1 MANKYSRYQLQPFV
15 SQYVDP
21 QSVQV
26 NDVLRKRYDQN
37 KQGKDMIDRT
47 LAQLQVMEGD
57 KALVEDAKKQVKGV
71 LNNVNEQGNYEDAGL
86 AIQDAANHVDQDPGI
101 IAAKKSY
108 ENRAQE
114 LDFLRKARMEGKQ
127 VLDFGQGASKNHVSY
142 YFDKNTETF
151 QSNIYE
157 PASEQR
163 LDYDAEMSGLLKT
176 IKADS
181 NGQGWE
187 GITVGKADRVAA
199 MMYGNY
205 LESDAGKQDFRRL
218 VELDLPGSL
227 SDEQKNAMAKR
238 DIMNRLKGF
247 TRQYVYNKIT
257 APKAGEGGTSAL
269 GLPSGIMT
277 SGTTSTKGIT
287 NDKPQLQALQNL
299 SILSNPNMS
308 DEDKMARI
316 QFNQGMM
323 DDSVKA
329 YLMNQGEAGQDKLD
343 RWSELQKAH
352 NQSGDEKFFEL
363 TKMLTINTYDSSTDY
378 GNVFNQAGSRGM
390 QMAGAGMVGGAS
402 YGAAGGSF
410 VVPGVGTAVGGI
422 AGGLG
427 GGLIGGVSGF
437 VGGVAEGI
445 AMEMDKFRNVRDWHR
460 ASTANNENG
469 DSNAMEGLWGL
480 FVDSEEDQL
489 LEELFGDEDDGDM
502 DVKKINDALG
512 TNYTKADIPRL
523 KELAM
528 GTYSWMAAEDNGI
541 TGDAV
546 MENIKENG
554 MTLTQSGYTTDGGSD
569 GEKVQKALNKTIINS
584 DPFQDW
590 NIFGVTE
597 KKDMEEFL
605 GTDKDGNLNMNLW
618 QGGQVTDVY
627 EADPLTNQPL
637 RFQFRNKNG
646 ISKIMELKP
655 GRDLQQQLQS
665 GILGNTALK
674 MGLPNLAYQEAIRQE
689 LVSIKRQTGQNAN
702 IGQYIDLQ
710 AQYAAA
716 GVGGTQETVLQ
727 YQRLYEDQYLLDIIL
742 GKPEYSSQFVKD
754 EQGMLYLQS
763 EGKNLPWMVNGKLN
777 ESVWSL
783 YQKQNP
789 TLVSQLRTQM
799 RNRSTQEVAYK

>member
-1 MANKYSRYQLQPFV
+1 
-15 SQYVDP
+15 
-21 QSVQV
+21 
-26 NDVLRKRYDQN
+26 
-37 KQGKDMIDRT
+37 
-47 LAQLQVMEGD
+47 
-57 KALVEDAKKQVKGV
+57 
-71 LNNVNEQGNYEDAGL
+71 
-86 AIQDAANHVDQDPGI
+86 
-101 IAAKKSY
+101 
-108 ENRAQE
+108 
-114 LDFLRKARMEGKQ
+114 
-127 VLDFGQGASKNHVSY
+127 
-142 YFDKNTETF
+142 
-151 QSNIYE
+151 
-157 PASEQR
+157 
-163 LDYDAEMSGLLKT
+163 
-176 IKADS
+176 
-181 NGQGWE
+181 
-187 GITVGKADRVAA
+187 
-199 MMYGNY
+199 
-205 LESDAGKQDFRRL
+205 
-218 VELDLPGSL
+218 
-227 SDEQKNAMAKR
+227 
-238 DIMNRLKGF
+238 
-247 TRQYVYNKIT
+247 
-257 APKAGEGGTSAL
+257 
-269 GLPSGIMT
+269 
-277 SGTTSTKGIT
+277 
-287 NDKPQLQALQNL
+287 
-299 SILSNPNMS
+299 
-308 DEDKMARI
+308 
-316 QFNQGMM
+316 MM